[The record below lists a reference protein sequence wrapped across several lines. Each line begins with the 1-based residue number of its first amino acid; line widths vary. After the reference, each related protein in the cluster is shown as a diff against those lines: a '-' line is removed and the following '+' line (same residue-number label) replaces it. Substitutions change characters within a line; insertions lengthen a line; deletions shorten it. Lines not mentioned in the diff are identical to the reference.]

1 MPSLRTRVFASLV
14 FPLLAVL
21 AASQGCGSQTGSA
34 GFDTTDP
41 NANQAAPGDD
51 DSGSGHDASVTA
63 APAYSD
69 DGGGSSFVFGV
80 GGDASAAPP
89 PAAPPCKT
97 PGLWCYVPDGCTTT
111 LSGTV
116 YDPAGKNPLYNVVVY
131 VPADPSK
138 PLPTITPGTHSCGS
152 CDTQIADYMAVA
164 VTDAKGH
171 FSMSGVPA
179 TTRVPLVVQVGKWRR
194 EVYLS
199 SVTACQD
206 NPVPA
211 AASRLPRSRTDGVV
225 ADLPQMA
232 VLTGACDDLGCFM
245 RGLGL
250 DPSEYSA
257 PHAGGRLDVYQGTGL
272 LGLGGPALSSG
283 TAGNCTTASCPL
295 WASKQALEYYDMVL
309 LACECGENNTTK
321 PAAAMQ
327 AMRDWLDEGGK
338 VFATHFQYTW
348 FKNNPQTDF
357 QNTATW
363 LGASTGSGAGT
374 YTIDTSFPKGQVFH
388 DWLQNLGALTGNG
401 IALNG
406 VANSVSTV
414 TPPTQRWIY
423 DPGSSPNDT
432 KYLSF
437 LTPIGGL
444 SSPPPSPA
452 PTDAGA
458 DAGDGGARD
467 AGAGDAA
474 YVDAA
479 AEQNQP
485 TYCGKAVFSDLHT
498 SGSPSG
504 DVPASC
510 SGADLTP
517 QQKALEFL
525 LFDLAACVA
534 PENKPPP
541 EPPPPPPPPPPPVN

>member
-1 MPSLRTRVFASLV
+1 MPSLRTRVFASLI

-21 AASQGCGSQTGSA
+21 AASGGCGNQTGTS
-34 GFDTTDP
+34 GFDTPDP
-41 NANQAAPGDD
+41 NAGQGTGGDD
-51 DSGSGHDASVTA
+51 GSAIEDASVSQPSTW
-63 APAYSD
+63 SD
-69 DGGGSSFVFGV
+69 GSAEGGFVFSTDP
-80 GGDASAAPP
+80 DASAALP

-116 YDPAGKNPLYNVVVY
+116 YDPAGKNPLYNVIVY

-138 PLPTITPGTHSCGS
+138 PLPKITPGTSSCS
-152 CDTQIADYMAVA
+152 TCDTQIADYMAVA
-164 VTDAKGH
+164 VTDSKGH
-171 FSMSGVPA
+171 FSLSGVPA

-199 SVTACQD
+199 SVAACKD

-211 AASRLPRSRTDGVV
+211 AASRLPRSRTDGIV

-232 VLTGACDDLGCFM
+232 VLTGGCDDLGCFM

-257 PHAGGRLDVYQGTGL
+257 PHGGGRLDVYQGTGV

-295 WASKQALEYYDMVL
+295 WSSKSALEYYDMVL

-363 LGASTGSGAGT
+363 LGTSTGSGSGT

-388 DWLQNLGALTGNG
+388 DWLQNLGALTGSG
-401 IALNG
+401 IALTG

-414 TPPTQRWIY
+414 NAPTQRWIY
-423 DPGSSPNDT
+423 DTSTSPNNV

-444 SSPPPSPA
+444 SSPPTPPSDA
-452 PTDAGA
+452 GSTDGGPTDAGA
-458 DAGDGGARD
+458 S
-467 AGAGDAA
+467 DAA

-479 AEQNQP
+479 PEQKTP

-510 SGADLTP
+510 SGADLSP